1 MLKILPRERKLFISK
16 PPFGNLFVEQIY
28 ETRPETTVMVTKQP
42 NSLFREAKHS
52 ATRSQRAESS
62 TCISFEPGLD
72 SHSTSIESNC
82 DMEKLALGV
91 KLMLEAVGEDVNRIG
106 LLDTPSRVAR
116 MYRELLYGTGIDP
129 ASEVTCQFEE
139 GNEDPV
145 IVKNIPFTTICEHH
159 LVPFIGKAD
168 VAYIPKDGRITGLS
182 KIARVVEVT
191 ARRLQVQERMTAQI
205 ADAIMTALEPQ
216 GVVVVLNAEHLCMSM
231 RGVKKP
237 GSLTTTMAARGLLK
251 EDREARRE
259 ILGLIAH

>member
-1 MLKILPRERKLFISK
+1 MA
-16 PPFGNLFVEQIY
+16 
-28 ETRPETTVMVTKQP
+28 TKQQT
-42 NSLFREAKHS
+42 SLFREAKHS
-52 ATRSQRAESS
+52 ATRNQRFEQNS
-62 TCISFEPGLD
+62 CISFEPSMD
-72 SHSTSIESNC
+72 SLSTSKGNRC
-82 DMEKLALGV
+82 DMEKLAFGV
-91 KLMLEAVGEDVNRIG
+91 KLMLEAVGEDVERAG

-129 ASEVTCQFEE
+129 ASEVTCEFEE

-182 KIARVVEVT
+182 KIARVVEVS

-205 ADAIMTALEPQ
+205 AEAIMTALKPQ
-216 GVVVVLNAEHLCMSM
+216 GVVVLVKAEHLCMSM
-231 RGVKKP
+231 RGIKKP
-237 GSLTTTMAARGLLK
+237 GSLTTTMAARGILK